1 RSSTRTPAARRR
13 SRSMNRAWGTC
24 RTSSATGSSYDP
36 TAMTRQGAAVLIA
49 DERGRVLLIHE
60 DYGRHRWGLPGGRH
74 EPGESIEETAIRE
87 AKEETNLD
95 VELGELIG
103 EYMIVSASGQ
113 DMLDVSDVIATLT
126 GGELAPNEG
135 DIAEGG
141 WFDPNDLPHP
151 QTDV

>member
-1 RSSTRTPAARRR
+1 
-13 SRSMNRAWGTC
+13 
-24 RTSSATGSSYDP
+24 
-36 TAMTRQGAAVLIA
+36 MTRLAASVLIS

-103 EYMIVSASGQ
+103 EYQIVSAVGEKQ
-113 DMLDVSDVIATLT
+113 LDVSVFIATIV
-126 GGELAPNEG
+126 GGDLEPNEG
-135 DIAEGG
+135 EIDELR

-151 QTDV
+151 MTDVGPRAIADWARGGRGVHRRVVSPH

>member
-1 RSSTRTPAARRR
+1 
-13 SRSMNRAWGTC
+13 
-24 RTSSATGSSYDP
+24 
-36 TAMTRQGAAVLIA
+36 MTRHGAAVLIA

-60 DYGRHRWGLPGGRH
+60 DYGRLRWGLPGGRH

-95 VELGELIG
+95 VELVELIG

-113 DMLDVSDVIATLT
+113 ELLDVSVFIATIA

-135 DIAEGG
+135 EIAEVG

-151 QTDV
+151 QTDVGPRAIADWLRGERGVRRRVVSPH